1 MRIVPWRLSS
11 RRRDR
16 ARRQLRS
23 VTMVSRAPV
32 VRRVTLLG
40 PAFVAAVAYVDP
52 GNVATNVTAGSRFG
66 YTLVW
71 VVVMANVMA
80 VLVQYLSAKLGMVTG
95 KSLATHVGE
104 RLARGPR
111 LAFWMQAEAIAIA
124 TDLAEVVGGAIALN
138 LLFDLPLVVGAIIT
152 AGVAMVILRI
162 GDRHGQSAL
171 ERVIVGFLALIAV
184 GFLAGLFV
192 NAPEVGPLAG
202 GLIPSFEGADSV
214 LLASG
219 IIGATVMPHVI
230 YLHSSLTIDR
240 LGRRG
245 HGLTVRQLLSA
256 TRTDVVLA
264 LVLAGVLNLS
274 LLVVAAA
281 SLDGLPGTDTLAG
294 VHAVVTSEL
303 GAGVALLFA
312 VALLGSGLASTSVGS
327 AAGAEVMNGLL
338 GVRLPLLVRR
348 VVTLIPAL
356 VVLAIGAEPSRAL
369 VISQVVLSI
378 GIPFALIPLVILT
391 ARPDVMGEYVNRR
404 LTTGAACLVAAI
416 VIALNGALLWLTFA

>member
-1 MRIVPWRLSS
+1 MLVKGRMP
-11 RRRDR
+11 
-16 ARRQLRS
+16 
-23 VTMVSRAPV
+23 
-32 VRRVTLLG
+32 RVALLG
-40 PAFVAAVAYVDP
+40 PAFIAAVAYVDP

-95 KSLATHVGE
+95 RSLAGHMGE
-104 RLARGPR
+104 RLSTAPR
-111 LAFWMQAEAIAIA
+111 IAYWLQAEAIAIA

-138 LLFDLPLVVGAIIT
+138 LLFDLPLVLGAIIT
-152 AGVAMVILRI
+152 AAVAMVILKI
-162 GDRHGQSAL
+162 GDLRGQSTL

-184 GFLAGLFV
+184 GFMAGLFV
-192 NAPEVGPLAG
+192 NPPQPGPLAG
-202 GLIPSFEGADSV
+202 GLLPTFEGSDSV

-230 YLHSSLTIDR
+230 YLHSSLTITR

-245 HGLTVRQLLSA
+245 EGLSVRELLSA

-264 LVLAGVLNLS
+264 LILAGLLNLS

-327 AAGAEVMNGLL
+327 AAGAEVMKGLL
-338 GVRLPLLVRR
+338 GIRLPLLLRR
-348 VVTLIPAL
+348 AVTLIPAL
-356 VVLAIGAEPSRAL
+356 IVLALGAEPSRSL
-369 VISQVVLSI
+369 VVSQVVLSI
-378 GIPFALIPLVILT
+378 GIPFALIPLVVLT
-391 ARPDVMGEYVNRR
+391 ARRDVMGEYVNQRA
-404 LTTGAACLVAAI
+404 TTAAACLVAAI
-416 VIALNGALLWLTFA
+416 VIALNVSLLWLTFTG

>member
-1 MRIVPWRLSS
+1 MLTS
-11 RRRDR
+11 
-16 ARRQLRS
+16 ARRPRIG
-23 VTMVSRAPV
+23 
-32 VRRVTLLG
+32 LLG

-66 YTLVW
+66 YSLVW

-104 RLARGPR
+104 RLPRGPR
-111 LAFWMQAEAIAIA
+111 IAFWLQAESIAVA

-152 AGVAMVILRI
+152 AGVAMLILRV
-162 GDRHGQSAL
+162 GDVRGQGAL
-171 ERVIVGFLALIAV
+171 ERVIMGFLVLIAV
-184 GFLAGLFV
+184 GFMAGLFIDPP
-192 NAPEVGPLAG
+192 AAGPLAQ
-202 GLIPSFEGADSV
+202 GLVPTFEGSESV

-230 YLHSSLTIDR
+230 YLHSSLTTTR
-240 LGRRG
+240 LGARG
-245 HGLTVRQLLSA
+245 DGHSVRELLSA

-274 LLVVAAA
+274 LLVVAAT
-281 SLDGLPGTDTLAG
+281 SLNGLSDTDTLEG
-294 VHAVVTSEL
+294 VHRVVTSEL

-327 AAGAEVMNGLL
+327 AAGAEVMHGLL
-338 GVRLPLLVRR
+338 GIRLPVLLRR
-348 VVTLIPAL
+348 IVTLIPAL
-356 VVLAIGAEPSRAL
+356 VVLALGAEPSRAL
-369 VISQVVLSI
+369 VVSQVVLSI
-378 GIPFALIPLVILT
+378 GIPFALVPLMLLT
-391 ARPDVMGEYVNRR
+391 SRRDVMGEHANARA
-404 LTTGAACLVAAI
+404 TTAAAAVVAAI
-416 VIALNGALLWLTFA
+416 VIALNVSLLWLTFAG

>member
-1 MRIVPWRLSS
+1 M
-11 RRRDR
+11 
-16 ARRQLRS
+16 
-23 VTMVSRAPV
+23 
-32 VRRVTLLG
+32 G
-40 PAFVAAVAYVDP
+40 PAFIAAVAYVDP
-52 GNVATNVTAGSRFG
+52 GNVATNVTAGSKFG

-95 KSLATHVGE
+95 MSLAGHMGQ
-104 RLARGPR
+104 RLPTGPR
-111 LAFWMQAEAIAIA
+111 IAYWLQAEAIAIA

-138 LLFDLPLVVGAIIT
+138 LLFDLPLELGAVIT
-152 AGVAMVILRI
+152 AAVAMVVLRI
-162 GDRHGQSAL
+162 GDLRGQQTL

-184 GFLAGLFV
+184 GFMAGLFV
-192 NAPEVGPLAG
+192 DPPKAGPLAT
-202 GLIPSFEGADSV
+202 GLIPTFDGTDSV

-230 YLHSSLTIDR
+230 YLHSSLTITR
-240 LGRRG
+240 LDRRG
-245 HGLTVRQLLSA
+245 DGLSVRELLSA

-264 LVLAGVLNLS
+264 LILAGVLNLS
-274 LLVVAAA
+274 LLVVAAS
-281 SLDGLPGTDTLAG
+281 SLDGLPGTDTLQG

-327 AAGAEVMNGLL
+327 AAGAEVMKGLL
-338 GVRLPLLVRR
+338 GVRLPILVRR

-356 VVLAIGAEPSRAL
+356 VVLALGAEPSRAL

-378 GIPFALIPLVILT
+378 GIPFALIPLVVLT
-391 ARPDVMGEYVNRR
+391 AREDVMGEYANARR
-404 LTTGAACLVAAI
+404 TTAAACVVAAI
-416 VIALNGALLWLTFA
+416 VIALNVSLLWLTFTG

>member
-1 MRIVPWRLSS
+1 M
-11 RRRDR
+11 
-16 ARRQLRS
+16 A
-23 VTMVSRAPV
+23 SRAPV

-40 PAFVAAVAYVDP
+40 PAFIAAVAYVDP

-104 RLARGPR
+104 QLRRGPR
-111 LAFWMQAEAIAIA
+111 LVFWLQAEAIAIA

-138 LLFDLPLVVGAIIT
+138 LLFDLPLIVGAIIT
-152 AGVAMVILRI
+152 AAVAMAILRI
-162 GDRHGQSAL
+162 GDLRGQSAL

-192 NAPEVGPLAG
+192 NAPEPGPLAA
-202 GLIPSFEGADSV
+202 GLIPSFEGTDSV

-230 YLHSSLTIDR
+230 YLHSSLTITR

-245 HGLTVRQLLSA
+245 EGLTVQQLLSA

-264 LVLAGVLNLS
+264 LVLAGLLNLS

-294 VHAVVTSEL
+294 VHEVVTSEL

-327 AAGAEVMNGLL
+327 AAGAEVMSGLL
-338 GVRLPLLVRR
+338 GVRLPILVRR

-378 GIPFALIPLVILT
+378 GIPFALIPLVMLT
-391 ARPDVMGEYVNRR
+391 ARAAVMGEYVNRR
-404 LTTGAACLVAAI
+404 LTTAAACLVAAI
-416 VIALNGALLWLTFA
+416 VIALNVALLWLTFTG